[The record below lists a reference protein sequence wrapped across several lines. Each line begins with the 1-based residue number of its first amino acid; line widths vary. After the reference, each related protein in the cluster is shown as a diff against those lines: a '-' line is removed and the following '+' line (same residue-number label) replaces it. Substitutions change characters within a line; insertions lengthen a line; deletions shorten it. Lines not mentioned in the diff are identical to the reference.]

1 LINLLPKYCERLSLG
16 DHRLYM
22 LEFDGEEVAKTE
34 TATDLDLDGGEIF
47 DAKKNSKPTMQLVSE
62 NAKNYEFDDDLF
74 VEE

>member
-1 LINLLPKYCERLSLG
+1 
-16 DHRLYM
+16 M

>member
-1 LINLLPKYCERLSLG
+1 
-16 DHRLYM
+16 M
-22 LEFDGEEVAKTE
+22 LEFDGEEVGKTE